1 MKKTTKLF
9 LVVLCLVCVTSLILL
24 TACNNNGEGNDLEK
38 TITVV
43 IGEGENA
50 TVSTVTTGARYLADV
65 LNEMVNDEDSNLTLV
80 GTYSIAYGLYVT
92 EIGAVKAD
100 ALKGEYVYFFTTD
113 TEYQEI
119 SEFAVSKEFDGKT
132 LVSATKG
139 VSSLP
144 VKDGETYLI
153 TLISFS

>member
-24 TACNNNGEGNDLEK
+24 TACDNEGNDLEK

-65 LNEMVNDEDSNLTLV
+65 LNEMVNENSDLTLV
-80 GTYSIAYGLYVT
+80 GTYSAYGLYVT
-92 EIGAVKAD
+92 EIGSVKED

-113 TEYQEI
+113 TEYQDI
-119 SEFAVSKEFDGKT
+119 TEFAVSKEYDGKT

-153 TLISFS
+153 ALVSFNF

>member
-1 MKKTTKLF
+1 MKKTTKLL

-24 TACNNNGEGNDLEK
+24 TACNNEGNDLEK

-65 LNEMVNDEDSNLTLV
+65 LNEMVNAENSNLTLV
-80 GTYSIAYGLYVT
+80 GTYSAYGLYVT
-92 EIGAVKAD
+92 EIGSVKEN

-113 TEYQEI
+113 TEYQDI
-119 SEFAVSKEFDGKT
+119 TEFAVSKEYDGKT
-132 LVSATKG
+132 LVSAMKG

-153 TLISFS
+153 TLVSFSF